1 MAVAVSVEE
10 VVEEEE
16 DLAEA
21 EEALEEAEGFHPRAE
36 EGSTGEGTD
45 RSVAIIEASV
55 IAVGVLA
62 EATQEGIGSAAQ
74 GMETLAKQIVLA
86 DFLAA
91 ISAATVRSVIALRQ
105 DNSMIFSTSH
115 VPRMEVLET
124 GPSQVVPQMIF

>member
-1 MAVAVSVEE
+1 VVAAVSVGE

-21 EEALEEAEGFHPRAE
+21 EEALEVAEGFHLRAE

-45 RSVAIIEASV
+45 PSVATIEASM

-74 GMETLAKQIVLA
+74 AMETLAEQIVLA
-86 DFLAA
+86 DFLVA
-91 ISAATVRSVIALRQ
+91 ISAATVRSVIALRR

-124 GPSQVVPQMIF
+124 GPSPVVPQMIF